1 MTDSDKLKPKKSLVN
16 AATAGLMAGSLEI
29 LIMQPSDVV
38 KTRYQSVRVASHYQ
52 QGILHAFRQVMKE
65 EGFLAFYR
73 GTAPVLCIVG
83 PRISLQYIG
92 LAFYKPIFE
101 KMEGTLI
108 PAHSSAGL
116 AGICTGITQAV
127 TLVTPLEM
135 IKVRQ
140 QTDLMNAAHERKYH
154 GLINTATS
162 IIRTEGFLALYSGL
176 AATVVRQSWGLLVKF
191 SGYTEIKSFFEKTS
205 KDPTQPL
212 SPWKHM
218 VSGGLANVLV
228 GVLNSPPD
236 VVKTRMQDDGK
247 LYRNTWHCISSMVKN
262 EGFSS
267 FFRGSWLRILR
278 VSTGGAIQFSAYE
291 AVMNY
296 LETNNTLVK

>member
-1 MTDSDKLKPKKSLVN
+1 M
-16 AATAGLMAGSLEI
+16 
-29 LIMQPSDVV
+29 
-38 KTRYQSVRVASHYQ
+38 
-52 QGILHAFRQVMKE
+52 
-65 EGFLAFYR
+65 
-73 GTAPVLCIVG
+73 
-83 PRISLQYIG
+83 G

-101 KMEGTLI
+101 KMDFL

-154 GLINTATS
+154 GLINTTTS
-162 IIRTEGFLALYSGL
+162 IIRNEGGL

-191 SGYTEIKSFFEKTS
+191 SGYTEIKLFFEKTS
-205 KDPTQPL
+205 SDPTQPL

-236 VVKTRMQDDGK
+236 VVKTRMQDDGR
-247 LYRNTWHCISSMVKN
+247 LYRSTWDCITSMVKN
-262 EGFSS
+262 EGLSS
-267 FFRGSWLRILR
+267 FFRGSWLRIVR
-278 VSTGGAIQFSAYE
+278 VSIGKI
-291 AVMNY
+291 
-296 LETNNTLVK
+296 